1 MKIMLT
7 RLLPDQVSN
16 LWSIIKYA
24 VEESLP
30 PIAGESPNK
39 MNNILTALL
48 CSKAQCW
55 MSYVKSKEGNKFE
68 GLVITEITH
77 GDISDTKSLLIYCLY
92 GFEKA
97 SRKSWTGGMKALVK
111 FASSRGCSS
120 ITAYSEI
127 PSIISL
133 VERLGGETKY
143 RFIKIPLF

>member
-1 MKIMLT
+1 MLT

-77 GDISDTKSLLIYCLY
+77 DDISDTKSLLIYCLY

>member
-1 MKIMLT
+1 MLT

-55 MSYVKSKEGNKFE
+55 MSYTKSGEGNKFE

-77 GDISDTKSLLIYCLY
+77 DDISDTKSLLIYCLY
-92 GFEKA
+92 GFEEISK
-97 SRKSWTGGMKALVK
+97 SSWTGGMKALVK
-111 FASSRGCSS
+111 FAASRGCSN
-120 ITAYSEI
+120 ITAYSEV

-133 VERLGGETKY
+133 VERLGGEAKY